1 MIVLA
6 GPDQLDPDRYR
17 RIVVEHEEIALDPDA
32 LAAVD
37 AARARL
43 LAHLDTGVAAYGVN
57 TSVGYLAHARIDAD
71 EQHAFQRALLL
82 RGAGQ
87 GPPLP
92 RDVVR
97 GAMLL
102 RLTGFLD
109 GAAGVSAA
117 LCAFLAARLNDGWSP
132 VVPAR
137 GITSAGEVIALSH
150 LFQSL
155 VGEGLVEEEGRQL
168 PASEALARRGCA
180 PYEPGV
186 KEGIAL
192 VNGAPLA
199 PALAVSEAGRC
210 RALLEHATLAAALS
224 AALIGGS
231 MRPYARRVGALKG
244 DPGQLRIHAALAEL
258 HAGAADFSD
267 GPQAPVSFRVLPQV
281 HGAVL
286 DVLEHVDAQ
295 IARELR
301 AVTDSPIFLAADGEE
316 PAGLYPSGN
325 FHSQAL
331 SLQLDALAVAFAQV
345 GNLSEKRLHRLLDQ
359 RFSHLPDQLASE
371 PGRQTGLVFLHK
383 SVIGFAAENRL
394 LAAPASVHPIDA
406 SAGQEDFQSFTF
418 LAAEK
423 LGRLLDNLELILGAE
438 LLAVR
443 QAHALRAAALAPRLE
458 AIVARL
464 AAEVEPVYEDRV
476 LSGDVERLRALVRS
490 GALLAAS
497 DVGGGPAAG

>member
-6 GPDQLDPDRYR
+6 RADQLDREQYR
-17 RIVVEHEEIALDPDA
+17 RIVIEHEAVALDPDA

-37 AARARL
+37 AARVRL
-43 LAHLDTGVAAYGVN
+43 LAHLDTGAAAYGVN
-57 TSVGYLAHARIDAD
+57 TGVGYLAHTRIEPD
-71 EQHAFQRALLL
+71 QQRAFQRALLV

-92 RDVVR
+92 AEVVR

-132 VVPAR
+132 VVPSR
-137 GITSAGEVIALSH
+137 GITSAGEVTALSH
-150 LFQSL
+150 LFQTL
-155 VGEGLVEEEGRQL
+155 AGEGLVLQDGHQV
-168 PASEALARRGCA
+168 PASEALDRRGSA

-199 PALAVSEAGRC
+199 PALALWLTARC
-210 RALLEHATLAAALS
+210 HGLLAHATLAGALS
-224 AALIGGS
+224 AALTGAS
-231 MRPYARRVGALKG
+231 LRPYAVRVGALKG
-244 DPGQLRIHAALAEL
+244 DPGQLRIHESLSEL

-267 GPQAPVSFRVLPQV
+267 RPQAPVSFRVLPQV

-286 DVLEHVDAQ
+286 DLLEHVDAQ
-295 IARELR
+295 LDRELR
-301 AVTDSPIFLAADGEE
+301 AVTDSPLFLAAAGAE
-316 PAGLYPSGN
+316 PEGLYPSGN

-345 GNLSEKRLHRLLDQ
+345 GNLAEKRLHRLLDR
-359 RFSHLPDQLASE
+359 RFSHLPDQLASD
-371 PGRQTGLVFLHK
+371 PGRQTGLILLHK
-383 SVIGFAAENRL
+383 SVIGFTAENRL
-394 LAAPASVHPIDA
+394 LAAPASVHPVDA
-406 SAGQEDFQSFTF
+406 SAGQEDFQAFTF

-443 QAHALRAAALAPRLE
+443 QARALRDGALPPRLE
-458 AIVARL
+458 AVAARL
-464 AAEVEPVYEDRV
+464 AGEVEPVEADRV
-476 LSGDVERLRALVRS
+476 LSADVERLAALVRS
-490 GALLAAS
+490 GALL
-497 DVGGGPAAG
+497 GR